1 MFIKKKR
8 EIIKHRKLKIIRT
21 RVACNANER
30 LHLMQYPLKKLSW
43 TAGLWPLAMVQEVCA
58 LSYAHGSNYLPEI
71 EFSDVLARGK
81 TNSPGQQPTE
91 FVL

>member
-30 LHLMQYPLKKLSW
+30 LHLMQYPLKKLS
-43 TAGLWPLAMVQEVCA
+43 
-58 LSYAHGSNYLPEI
+58 
-71 EFSDVLARGK
+71 
-81 TNSPGQQPTE
+81 
-91 FVL
+91 